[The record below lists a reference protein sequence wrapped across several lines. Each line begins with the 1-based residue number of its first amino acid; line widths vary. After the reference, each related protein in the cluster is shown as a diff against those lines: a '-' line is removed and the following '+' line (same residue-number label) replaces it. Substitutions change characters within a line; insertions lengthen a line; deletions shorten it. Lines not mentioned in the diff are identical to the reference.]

1 MNSNQFFEPDLELS
15 EAFSNLF
22 FEIILPSL
30 IIIGYFATTKK
41 VKAVIVN
48 NFEYRYLDEPKKKDK
63 SQERWLCMWT
73 EGKKKCSSSLTIDS
87 KTNKITKVNGKPWDK
102 KTPLSSFHDHPPL
115 SNTEVKLRF
124 VRHELTEK
132 AESFLVLFQKC

>member
-1 MNSNQFFEPDLELS
+1 
-15 EAFSNLF
+15 
-22 FEIILPSL
+22 
-30 IIIGYFATTKK
+30 
-41 VKAVIVN
+41 
-48 NFEYRYLDEPKKKDK
+48 
-63 SQERWLCMWT
+63 MWT

>member
-73 EGKKKCSSSLTIDS
+73 EGKKKM
-87 KTNKITKVNGKPWDK
+87 
-102 KTPLSSFHDHPPL
+102 
-115 SNTEVKLRF
+115 
-124 VRHELTEK
+124 
-132 AESFLVLFQKC
+132 